1 MARPVMLY
9 VVTEDWYFW
18 SHRLEIARA
27 ARAAGFDVAVATRVA
42 AHGPRIEGEGFTLY
56 PLRLRRSSMNPLRE
70 LAAVAELR
78 TLYSRVLPT
87 VVHHVA
93 LKPVLYG
100 SFAAR
105 ISRVPAV
112 VNAMTGMGFVF
123 TSDRAKAR
131 LLRPAV
137 VAAFRMALRRS
148 HIILQNDDDR
158 DVLVGAGAATANQVS
173 IIRGSGV
180 DISRFVP
187 TPEPDGPLVVVL
199 PARMLW
205 DKGVGE
211 YVAAARLLRT
221 EGLIARFLLVGER
234 DAENPSAVPEAQ
246 LQTWHAEGVVE
257 WLGRRDDMPRV
268 FQQAHVV
275 CLPSYRE
282 GLPKALLEA
291 AASSRAIVTT
301 DVPGCRDVVHDGDN
315 GLLVPRGD
323 SVALAAALRRLLQE
337 PDTRRRMGAAGRQRA
352 EAEFASS
359 RITEESLAVYRRA
372 MAAADRTIHPR

>member
-1 MARPVMLY
+1 MARPLLLY

-18 SHRLEIARA
+18 SHRLELARA
-27 ARAAGFDVAVATRVA
+27 ARDAGFDVAVATRVG
-42 AHGPRIEGEGFTLY
+42 AHGPRIEGEGFALH
-56 PLRLRRSSMNPLRE
+56 PLRLRRSSLNPLLE

-78 TLYSRVLPT
+78 TLYLLVRPSL
-87 VVHHVA
+87 VHHVA

-100 SFAAR
+100 SVAAR
-105 ISRVPAV
+105 LARVPAV
-112 VNAMTGMGFVF
+112 VNALTGMGFVF
-123 TSDRAKAR
+123 TSRRVKAR

-137 VAAFRMALRRS
+137 VAAFRVALRRS
-148 HIILQNDDDR
+148 QVILQNDADR
-158 DVLVGAGAATANQVS
+158 DVLVGAGAATADQVS

-180 DISRFVP
+180 DTSRFVP

-211 YVAAARLLRT
+211 FVAAARLLRT
-221 EGLIARFLLVGER
+221 EGLAARFLLVGER

-257 WLGRRDDMPRV
+257 WLGRRDDMTRILE
-268 FQQAHVV
+268 QAHVV

-291 AASSRAIVTT
+291 AASARAIVTT
-301 DVPGCRDVVHDGDN
+301 DVPGCRDVVRDGDN

-323 SVALAAALRRLLQE
+323 TAELAAALRRLLQE
-337 PDTRRRMGAAGRQRA
+337 PETRRRMGAAGRQRA
-352 EAEFASS
+352 EAEFAIS

-372 MAAADRTIHPR
+372 MATAARTVHPR